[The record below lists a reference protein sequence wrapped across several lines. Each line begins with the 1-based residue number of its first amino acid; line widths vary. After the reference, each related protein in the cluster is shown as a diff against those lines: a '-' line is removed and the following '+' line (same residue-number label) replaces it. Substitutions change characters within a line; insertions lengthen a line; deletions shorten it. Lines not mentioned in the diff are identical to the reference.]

1 MVGFDLDAT
10 LFAGKV
16 MAVARPWPVFRSF
29 DEVSLDWIAVNVFQL
44 LYILLMGQNVEVVV
58 TALPEPRSIPF
69 EEFGGFA
76 LEDAEHGG

>member
-10 LFAGKV
+10 LFAGEV

-58 TALPEPRSIPF
+58 AALPELRSIPF

-76 LEDAEHGG
+76 LEDAERGG